1 MDERAN
7 RTPAGR
13 LLEAVG
19 RLEGDQ
25 RLDRLA
31 KTMRRTAAPI
41 ADGPM
46 GPVLR
51 GEWLGHAL
59 HPLLTDLP
67 LGCWLSAG
75 MLDLVGGKGAQ
86 KSAQRLVGMGVA
98 WAMPTMAAGASEWPM
113 LRDPRVR
120 RVAATHAA
128 GNMAVTGL
136 YWMSW
141 RARRK
146 GHHLRG
152 VAFGMAGGVGTWAT
166 GYLGGHLSLA
176 RRAGTGVRD
185 GAAPMGALDTDVDLT
200 APADAG
206 TVRLLEV

>member
-1 MDERAN
+1 MDERTVQAS
-7 RTPAGR
+7 AGG
-13 LLEAVG
+13 LLDLMG
-19 RLEGDQ
+19 RLEGDE
-25 RLDRLA
+25 RLDRVA
-31 KTMRRTAAPI
+31 ETMRKAARPI

-67 LGCWLSAG
+67 LGCWSSAA
-75 MLDLVGGKGAQ
+75 MLDLVGGKGARRAAQ
-86 KSAQRLVGMGVA
+86 KLVGMGVA
-98 WAMPTMAAGASEWPM
+98 WSLPTMASGASEWPT

-120 RVAATHAA
+120 RVAAAHAA
-128 GNMAVTGL
+128 GNVGVTL
-136 YWMSW
+136 CYYWSW

-152 VAFGMAGGVGTWAT
+152 IAFGMAGGLGALAT
-166 GYLGGHLSLA
+166 GYTGGHLSLT

-185 GAAPMGALDTDVDLT
+185 GRVPATATDADVDLS
-200 APADAG
+200 ASPVPP
-206 TVRLLEV
+206 VRLLPV